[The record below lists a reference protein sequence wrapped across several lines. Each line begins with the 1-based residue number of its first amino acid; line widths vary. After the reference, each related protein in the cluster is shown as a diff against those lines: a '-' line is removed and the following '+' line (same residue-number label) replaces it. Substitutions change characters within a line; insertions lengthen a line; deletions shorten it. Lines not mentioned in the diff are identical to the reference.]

1 MLAYRAFAML
11 LVVLVALAGCKKK
24 PADGTANTPAILE
37 ITGPHRPAAVRTM
50 TDTFDRMTEEIG
62 QDKMPFHSLGNL
74 AERMPKPATPGGIG
88 LNATPQRAELDA
100 SFAKLW
106 AAWETFPER
115 MRQKVIRDQTALLMK
130 QGMTPDK
137 AQAQAEKQNQ
147 KLPPLKITA
156 PNPDFRDKF
165 FTQIEA
171 DVKDGEKDFWTQNG
185 GLRVTGS
192 VEYSES
198 LRIHCNGGLT
208 VGLRGRAGV
217 LTLQA
222 NGELI
227 ADLVEMNAPVV
238 EVMPNGPLFLRV
250 GPSTNT
256 VRVTGNAVGAVILIR
271 GNTGLKVEG
280 VEERSPRNV
289 AVIAY

>member
-1 MLAYRAFAML
+1 MA
-11 LVVLVALAGCKKK
+11 
-24 PADGTANTPAILE
+24 ADIA
-37 ITGPHRPAAVRTM
+37 
-50 TDTFDRMTEEIG
+50 
-62 QDKMPFHSLGNL
+62 QDKMPFHDLGKL
-74 AERMPKPATPGGIG
+74 AESLPKPAKPGGVC
-88 LNATPQRAELDA
+88 LDLAAQRAEIDP

-130 QGMTPDK
+130 QGKTPD
-137 AQAQAEKQNQ
+137 AARAQAEKMGQ

-171 DVKDGEKDFWTQNG
+171 DVKDGVKDFWTQNG
-185 GLRVTGS
+185 GLSVTGS
-192 VEYSES
+192 AEYSES

-208 VGLRGRAGV
+208 AQLRGRANP

-222 NGELI
+222 NGALI

-238 EVMPNGPLFLRV
+238 EVMPNGPLFLRL
-250 GPSTNT
+250 GPGTNT
-256 VRVTGNAVGAVILIR
+256 VRVTGNAAGALILTR
-271 GNTGLKVEG
+271 GNSGLKVEG
-280 VEERSPRNV
+280 VEERSSRNV